1 MGRIGTVVVGLSG
14 VNGGGL
20 SSTLSLNFEGATR
33 PVGVNALGVL
43 SVGAAAMLLLGPGDG
58 LSACAATTGL
68 VSGGG
73 AAGVVSAGGALVAGV
88 VDAASATVGVGGDSD
103 TVSVVGLSAV
113 AVTVSASAATGIPD
127 GVSVADSVDDKSGS
141 GGVTGSS
148 VSRVI
153 AVVSSIDSVGSGIS
167 SLVVCGCVSSVLT
180 ERAGAIVS
188 GEAGGDAG
196 SVSPSASVGAF
207 GATGVTDLASSI
219 TIVGFGP

>member
-43 SVGAAAMLLLGPGDG
+43 SVGAAAMLLPGPGDG

-141 GGVTGSS
+141 GGVTGSW
-148 VSRVI
+148 
-153 AVVSSIDSVGSGIS
+153 
-167 SLVVCGCVSSVLT
+167 
-180 ERAGAIVS
+180 
-188 GEAGGDAG
+188 
-196 SVSPSASVGAF
+196 SPG
-207 GATGVTDLASSI
+207 
-219 TIVGFGP
+219 